1 MNMKKIQLFYIEAEV
16 GVVMPQAKEYLR
28 LEEVRDPSLEALKG
42 KPFVTPPLGLLA
54 PRTLHSFLSV
64 WQSPIVG
71 LLESQEN

>member
-1 MNMKKIQLFYIEAEV
+1 
-16 GVVMPQAKEYLR
+16 MPQAKEYLR

-64 WQSPIVG
+64 WQSPIVVC
-71 LLESQEN
+71 